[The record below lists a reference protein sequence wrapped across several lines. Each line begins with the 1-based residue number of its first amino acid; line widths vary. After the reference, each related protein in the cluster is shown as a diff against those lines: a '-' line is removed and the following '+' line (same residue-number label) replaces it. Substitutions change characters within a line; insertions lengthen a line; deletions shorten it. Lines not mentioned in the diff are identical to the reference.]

1 MYTFLSISIFLFSLS
16 LFLFLSYLPPTHKH
30 IMDRKEQ
37 DQERIEVK
45 KEKNWVETEIKKT
58 ENETLRNKENG
69 TTQDKWPGGV
79 SGRLEAG
86 GGAATRRKR
95 RKRRR
100 HNTGKVI
107 TGSVRMLRA

>member
-1 MYTFLSISIFLFSLS
+1 
-16 LFLFLSYLPPTHKH
+16 
-30 IMDRKEQ
+30 MDREEQ

-79 SGRLEAG
+79 SGRRAEEPRPG
-86 GGAATRRKR
+86 GTEEKEE
-95 RKRRR
+95 
-100 HNTGKVI
+100 T
-107 TGSVRMLRA
+107 